1 MGDCTYKGLMSM
13 WRKAMVALGLQDDE
27 DDADFLGYDTS
38 QDTGYSNFRDREP
51 KTIDEPDKITRPSA
65 MPTSRNRDAPTVR
78 TIAPEESVR
87 PSTIR
92 TMPMTAPASP
102 SVHVCEPKSFNDA
115 QEIGERLKLGRPVIM
130 NLGGLPRELQ
140 RRLIDFASGLA
151 FAIDG
156 SMSRVDEHVFLLT
169 PNNVDVSAEEK
180 ERIVKSGLY

>member
-1 MGDCTYKGLMSM
+1 M

-27 DDADFLGYDTS
+27 DDADFLGYDLGQEEDYPTN
-38 QDTGYSNFRDREP
+38 QRAKATPTETRV
-51 KTIDEPDKITRPSA
+51 TRPSA
-65 MPTSRNRDAPTVR
+65 MPTQAARNREAPTVR
-78 TIAPEESVR
+78 TIANETPVR
-87 PSTIR
+87 PQSIR

-169 PNNVDVSAEEK
+169 PNNVEVSAEEK
-180 ERIVKSGLY
+180 EKIVNSGLY

>member
-1 MGDCTYKGLMSM
+1 M

-27 DDADFLGYDTS
+27 DDANFLGYDTGE
-38 QDTGYSNFRDREP
+38 DTGYTNPRQREGGLSA
-51 KTIDEPDKITRPSA
+51 EPERVTRPSV
-65 MPTSRNRDAPTVR
+65 MPNSRGRDVPTVR
-78 TIAPEESVR
+78 TIAAEEPVR
-87 PSTIR
+87 PSSIR

-102 SVHVCEPKSFNDA
+102 SVQVCEPKSFNDA

-156 SMSRVDEHVFLLT
+156 SMSRVDENVFLLT
-169 PNNVDVSAEEK
+169 PNNVDVSSEEK
-180 ERIVKSGLY
+180 ARMSTSGLY

>member
-1 MGDCTYKGLMSM
+1 MSM

-27 DDADFLGYDTS
+27 DDADFMGYDLTDDG
-38 QDTGYSNFRDREP
+38 DTYRTREQNTAREP
-51 KTIDEPDKITRPSA
+51 DRITRPSA
-65 MPTSRNRDAPTVR
+65 MPSSRNREAPAVR
-78 TIAPEESVR
+78 TIAADEPVR
-87 PSTIR
+87 PSAIR

-115 QEIGERLKLGRPVIM
+115 QEVGERLKLGRPVIM

-156 SMSRVDEHVFLLT
+156 SMSRVDDHVFLLS
-169 PNNVDVSAEEK
+169 PNNMDVSAEEK
-180 ERIVKSGLY
+180 NRIANSGLY

>member
-1 MGDCTYKGLMSM
+1 MGGCTYKGMMSM

-27 DDADFLGYDTS
+27 DDADFLGYDS
-38 QDTGYSNFRDREP
+38 SDDSGYNNARSRDSYSPEPERTARPTTMPMTRTRE
-51 KTIDEPDKITRPSA
+51 
-65 MPTSRNRDAPTVR
+65 APTVR
-78 TIAPEESVR
+78 TITPDEPVR

>member
-1 MGDCTYKGLMSM
+1 M

-27 DDADFLGYDTS
+27 DDAEFLGYDLS
-38 QDTGYSNFRDREP
+38 QEQDFPTNQRAKANY
-51 KTIDEPDKITRPSA
+51 DEPRATRPV
-65 MPTSRNRDAPTVR
+65 MPSQAPRREAPTVR
-78 TIAPEESVR
+78 TVASEAPVR
-87 PSTIR
+87 PQTIR

-156 SMSRVDEHVFLLT
+156 TMSRVDEHVFLLT
-169 PNNVDVSAEEK
+169 PNNVEVSAEEK
-180 ERIVKSGLY
+180 ERFIKNSIS

>member
-1 MGDCTYKGLMSM
+1 M

-27 DDADFLGYDTS
+27 DDADFLGYDLPADNET
-38 QDTGYSNFRDREP
+38 YRNEAPAREP
-51 KTIDEPDKITRPSA
+51 DRVTRPSA
-65 MPTSRNRDAPTVR
+65 MPTSPRTREAPTVR
-78 TIAPEESVR
+78 TIAADEPVR
-87 PSTIR
+87 PQTIR

-156 SMSRVDEHVFLLT
+156 SMSRVDEHVFLLA
-169 PNNVDVSAEEK
+169 PSNVDVSAEEK
-180 ERIVKSGLY
+180 ERIVNSSLYS

>member
-1 MGDCTYKGLMSM
+1 M

-27 DDADFLGYDTS
+27 DDAEFLGYDLG
-38 QDTGYSNFRDREP
+38 QE
-51 KTIDEPDKITRPSA
+51 DEYPTNQRAKATTPESRVTRPSA
-65 MPTSRNRDAPTVR
+65 MPTQGTRREAPTVR
-78 TIAPEESVR
+78 TIASEAPVR
-87 PSTIR
+87 PQSIR

-169 PNNVDVSAEEK
+169 PNNVEVSAEEK

>member
-1 MGDCTYKGLMSM
+1 M

-27 DDADFLGYDTS
+27 DDAEFLGYDLGQEDS
-38 QDTGYSNFRDREP
+38 YPSNQRAKVSAPEARV
-51 KTIDEPDKITRPSA
+51 TRPSA
-65 MPTSRNRDAPTVR
+65 MPTASARTREAPTVR
-78 TIAPEESVR
+78 TIANETPVR
-87 PSTIR
+87 PQSIR
-92 TMPMTAPASP
+92 TMPMTSP

-130 NLGGLPRELQ
+130 NLGGLPRELK

-169 PNNVDVSAEEK
+169 PNNVEVSAEEK
-180 ERIVKSGLY
+180 ERIIKTSL